1 MTEYQKLLEAV
12 ANYYGAG
19 SDQWTTIA
27 TSSNITSAEWA
38 SILKQTPN
46 VNVITNKAGDIVS
59 YTVKDTFGTTADTIT
74 GTVNSNTQVA
84 TMANAA
90 DINVPANTTAGSQ
103 SVVAAES
110 GMKAVST
117 GTSVATV
124 VKNVAL
130 GVAAVSAGCKVGA
143 AVDAA
148 LYNHDPDFWDAV
160 GMSSLN
166 PETWDSICTTQA
178 GKDVFNFVFG
188 INKNSGETQ
197 AYMDERA
204 LAYIVQYLISQD
216 VFDPQKYV
224 EVISYPD
231 REINEPIYAY
241 ELPVSLPTV
250 ESVCNMGLKVCH
262 NDFNYDYYASANM
275 GGVYLVMYGNDNTT
289 CYFSKNQ
296 NAVVYGG
303 IREPNVLYAVN
314 VNTLRTVD
322 DHTYYTSGNSYIF
335 NQPNSYIQRS
345 ALQSQSQDVTNI
357 TLLALYT
364 LFGEVEQMGGVEG
377 ITNQP
382 NAVLPTGITPSM
394 SIDDVIAQLQILY
407 PDMFDDAI
415 YNDVLQD
422 DGTTTRY
429 IYVPVPMP
437 DTVPVDEIT
446 GKLKPTGGTDMSQDD
461 TVIDE
466 DSPADLIDTLL
477 KILTSPD
484 PYNPTNITQ
493 DVDTD
498 YPDTGDG
505 NTPAVIIPTGSAS
518 ALYSI
523 YNPSQSQLNSL
534 GAWLWSS
541 NFVDQL
547 LKLFNDPMQ
556 AIIGLHKIFATPPT
570 SGTGTIKVGY
580 LDSGVGS
587 NLVSAQYTE
596 IDCGSVNLKEYFGN
610 VLDYTHT
617 DVYIYLP
624 FVGIVPLNVSDVMRS
639 KIEVK
644 YKVDVLTG
652 ACLASVNVFRD
663 NNAGGQLYVY
673 AGNCAAQYPL
683 SSGSYMGIVAGIL
696 GIAGSVAGT
705 MLSGGALLPMALGAG
720 ASALNSAKTKVEHGG
735 ALSGNSGA
743 MGIKKPYLIIRRPQ
757 THLADNFNVLDGIA
771 ENVYGVLGSYTGFTR
786 VKYIHLENINATD
799 EELTQIEEILKSGV
813 MI

>member
-12 ANYYGAG
+12 ADYYGAG

-27 TSSNITSAEWA
+27 TSSNITSQEWA
-38 SILKQTPN
+38 TILRQTPN
-46 VNVITNKAGDIVS
+46 VDVITNNAGDIVS
-59 YTVKDTFGTTADTIT
+59 YTVKDTFGTAADTIT
-74 GTVNSNTQVA
+74 GAVNSNTQVA
-84 TMANAA
+84 TLTDAAN
-90 DINVPANTTAGSQ
+90 INIPANTIVDGQGTVIAS
-103 SVVAAES
+103 S
-110 GMKAVST
+110 GMKTVSS
-117 GTSVATV
+117 GTTVGTV
-124 VKNVAL
+124 VKNVAT
-130 GVAAVSAGCKVGA
+130 GVAAVAAGVRLG
-143 AVDAA
+143 VMIDT
-148 LYNHDPDFWDAV
+148 LVYNVNPDFWDEN
-160 GMSSLN
+160 GMGTLN
-166 PETWDSICTTQA
+166 PQTWDSICSTEG
-178 GKDVFNFVFG
+178 GKAVFNFVFG
-188 INKNSGETQ
+188 INKTTGETQ
-197 AYMDERA
+197 AYMDQRA
-204 LAYIVQYLISQD
+204 LAYIAQYMVDQNCFGSGSG
-216 VFDPQKYV
+216 
-224 EVISYPD
+224 EVTIDDTTGLNMNNIPTNT
-231 REINEPIYAY
+231 ILLAEPSNMFHLQIGQYDNIWSTEASRCAAFLTHGRIYCLAAS
-241 ELPVSLPTV
+241 ETPFVST
-250 ESVCNMGLKVCH
+250 
-262 NDFNYDYYASANM
+262 
-275 GGVYLVMYGNDNTT
+275 
-289 CYFSKNQ
+289 
-296 NAVVYGG
+296 
-303 IREPNVLYAVN
+303 
-314 VNTLRTVD
+314 RTVSSGSVY
-322 DHTYYTSGNSYIF
+322 TYNSSQVTKKDKTFYIF
-335 NQPNSYIQRS
+335 SDGYSISTKPELQNIYNDWYNTAQDSAELATLGYILLYGTYS
-345 ALQSQSQDVTNI
+345 GGSGDVD
-357 TLLALYT
+357 
-364 LFGEVEQMGGVEG
+364 G
-377 ITNQP
+377 ITPQSG
-382 NAVLPTGITPSM
+382 ATLPTGITPQM
-394 SIDDVIAQLQILY
+394 PIDDVITQLQTLY
-407 PDMFDDAI
+407 PDMFNDAI
-415 YNDVLQD
+415 YNDVVQD
-422 DGTTTRY
+422 DGTTKRY

-446 GKLKPTGGTDMSQDD
+446 GKLKPTGGTDLSQNDS
-461 TVIDE
+461 VIDE
-466 DSPADLIDTLL
+466 DSPDDLIDTLL
-477 KILTSPD
+477 KILTSPE
-484 PYNPTNITQ
+484 PYNPTGTG
-493 DVDTD
+493 DPPVETD
-498 YPDTGDG
+498 YPDTGNG

-518 ALYSI
+518 ALYSV

-596 IDCGSVNLKEYFGN
+596 IDCGSVDLKEYFGN

-673 AGNCAAQYPL
+673 AGNCAVQYPL
-683 SSGSYMGIVAGIL
+683 SSGSYMGIVAGVL

-757 THLADNFNVLDGIA
+757 TKIADNFNVLDGVA

-799 EELTQIEEILKSGV
+799 EELSEIETILKSGV